1 MKRMS
6 LSILCVA
13 ALAGCASERKPS
25 HKMTDDKLTN
35 DKPKKPSGHELIRQQ
50 VSWSFYLLPAF
61 FR

>member
-25 HKMTDDKLTN
+25 HKMTDDKFLI
-35 DKPKKPSGHELIRQQ
+35 KPTQHI
-50 VSWSFYLLPAF
+50 
-61 FR
+61 